1 MYPST
6 AWCLALIGITALW
19 GWSFVAIHDAL
30 STLTASSF
38 NALRFLSGTIAMVI
52 FIPRLKA
59 LSLKEVGNGV
69 FAGAVLFLAF
79 TFQTSGL
86 NYTSASNASFITGLA
101 ILFTPLFAFL
111 FLKLRPSKQQLLGGL
126 TATAGLALL
135 TLKGLSIHLGDL
147 LVLICAAFT
156 ALHIVTLYVISKR
169 TDTAAL
175 AFLQI
180 STVAILSLI
189 WSVSA
194 GEFKLP
200 KSLSVTYSILI
211 IGIVGTALAFFI
223 QTKAQTT
230 ASPSTIALILV
241 LEPVFGGIFGYFL
254 GGDRLSTINMAGA
267 LLIITGMII
276 SETGLKIKTIGKFH
290 DPQSKRPQQ

>member
-1 MYPST
+1 MHPST

-30 STLTASSF
+30 STLTASSL
-38 NALRFLSGTIAMVI
+38 NALRFLSGTIVMVI

-69 FAGAVLFLAF
+69 LAGSVLFLAF

-86 NYTSASNASFITGLA
+86 TYTSASNASFITGLA
-101 ILFTPLFAFL
+101 ILFTPLFALL

-200 KSLSVTYSILI
+200 KSMSVTYPILI

-267 LLIITGMII
+267 LLIIIGMII
-276 SETGLKIKTIGKFH
+276 SETGLKITTIGKIH